1 MELNNMKPKK
11 CKQCG
16 ERFMPEYKTTQV
28 VCSYKCAV
36 IRAGEKLREARFKE
50 IKENVLTI
58 SDYYKVLQ
66 QKVNHI
72 ARLIDKG
79 ELCISCRKPSKKE
92 NGGHFH
98 AVGGNHSLRFN
109 LHNIFQECHYCNGY
123 KHGNIDNYR
132 KGIIEVYGPNQMEYI
147 DNLKAI
153 YPEMILTKDDVKVCI
168 KTATAIV
175 KELIAKNEV
184 YHPEIRLKLRTK
196 YNEQIGIYL

>member
-1 MELNNMKPKK
+1 
-11 CKQCG
+11 
-16 ERFMPEYKTTQV
+16 MPQYSTTQV
-28 VCSYKCAV
+28 VCSHKCAIELSRKKIIEDRYNEAKESV
-36 IRAGEKLREARFKE
+36 LKLTDLY
-50 IKENVLTI
+50 NL
-58 SDYYKVLQ
+58 LQ
-66 QKVNHI
+66 PKVNHI

-79 ELCISCRKPSKKE
+79 ELCISCRKQSKKE

-109 LHNIFQECHYCNGY
+109 LHNLYQQCEHCNTH
-123 KHGNIDNYR
+123 KHANIDNYR
-132 KGIIEVYGPNQMEYI
+132 KGIIEVYGSQQMEYI

-175 KELIAKNEV
+175 KELIAKNEI
-184 YHPEIRLKLRTK
+184 YHPEVRLKLRTK

>member
-1 MELNNMKPKK
+1 MKPKK

-16 ERFMPEYKTTQV
+16 ERFIPTYSTTQV
-28 VCSYKCAV
+28 VCSHKCA
-36 IRAGEKLREARFKE
+36 IELSRKKIAEDRFKE

-66 QKVNHI
+66 TKVNHI

-79 ELCISCRKPSKKE
+79 ELCISCRKQSKKE

-109 LHNIFQECHYCNGY
+109 LHNLYQQCEHCNTH
-123 KHGNIDNYR
+123 KHANISNYR
-132 KGIIEVYGPNQMEYI
+132 KGIIEVYGPDQMEYI

-153 YPEMILTKDDVKVCI
+153 YPEMILTKDEVKVCI

-175 KELIAKNEV
+175 KELIAKNEI
-184 YHPEIRLKLRTK
+184 YHPEVRLKLRTK

>member
-1 MELNNMKPKK
+1 MKPKK

-66 QKVNHI
+66 SKVNHI

-79 ELCISCRKPSKKE
+79 ELCISCRKQSKKE

-109 LHNIFQECHYCNGY
+109 LHNLFQQCEHCNTH
-123 KHGNIDNYR
+123 KHANISNYR
-132 KGIIEVYGPNQMEYI
+132 KGIVEVYGPIQMEYI

-168 KTATAIV
+168 KTATEIV

-184 YHPEIRLKLRTK
+184 YHPEVRLKLRTK